1 MAPVRR
7 TLVATWRDEGS
18 SSVANTG
25 EEDGGNSSGPS
36 GANCKGVY
44 GVSVVGS
51 GASASH
57 CSRLGLEWA
66 ETGQRLVG
74 LWKNLSGGG
83 ERKWVWG

>member
-18 SSVANTG
+18 SLVANTG

-36 GANCKGVY
+36 GANSKGVY
-44 GVSVVGS
+44 GAAVVGS

-57 CSRLGLEWA
+57 CSGPALEWA

-74 LWKNLSGGG
+74 LWRKVRGKG
-83 ERKWVWG
+83 ERKLVWG